1 MRHFQPTYQL
11 PNQRE
16 TKISTVK
23 SQVLIFFSLTKNRF
37 GSGLGL
43 SVGILVDLLRQRSYV
58 LPTWG
63 LSGFFGGREREYN
76 NNHHQQIASNVCFG
90 SECKNPKTNGWMSTT
105 KRPTLN
111 LTCRQI
117 LIIVA
122 HWGVVCFLGGGES
135 TTTNIIN
142 LWSWFTLHV
151 SRLSAASKTWEKCR
165 KSNTG
170 TSGPWTWK
178 TSFAWLELGPNFL
191 LRGEQAAPWI

>member
-63 LSGFFGGREREYN
+63 LSGFLVGER
-76 NNHHQQIASNVCFG
+76 
-90 SECKNPKTNGWMSTT
+90 
-105 KRPTLN
+105 
-111 LTCRQI
+111 
-117 LIIVA
+117 
-122 HWGVVCFLGGGES
+122 ES
-135 TTTNIIN
+135 TTTIIIN
-142 LWSWFTLHV
+142 KLPQMYALALNV
-151 SRLSAASKTWEKCR
+151 RIPKQM
-165 KSNTG
+165 
-170 TSGPWTWK
+170 
-178 TSFAWLELGPNFL
+178 
-191 LRGEQAAPWI
+191 GECQRQNDQP